1 MDNNLRPWGAF
12 LNFSQVFFLR
22 CFLTYITDVC
32 FFSVLKATRDSCS
45 RRKTVGMCMM
55 GTDSKGETLTALTSV
70 KEQAWTLMTLY
81 HTPTL

>member
-1 MDNNLRPWGAF
+1 MFA
-12 LNFSQVFFLR
+12 
-22 CFLTYITDVC
+22 

-45 RRKTVGMCMM
+45 HRKTVGMCMM
-55 GTDSKGETLTALTSV
+55 GNDSKGETLTALTSV